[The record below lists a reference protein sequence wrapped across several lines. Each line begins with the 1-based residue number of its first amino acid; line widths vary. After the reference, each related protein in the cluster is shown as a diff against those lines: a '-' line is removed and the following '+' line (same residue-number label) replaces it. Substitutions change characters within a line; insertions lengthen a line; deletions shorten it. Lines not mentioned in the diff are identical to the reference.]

1 MSNIKTNLKIIIVVQ
16 VLLILFSTASLA
28 DEMLYESGR
37 NQYISISEKER
48 VKEGQFAVNE
58 HPVTLSE
65 DKIKHALSMLD
76 IWDKS
81 YFKSDDV
88 DRVFT
93 VTQARTLAKYL
104 SEGLAKITPDQDIL
118 FGLAGL
124 RKGGLGTTETTYT
137 AGRVFFAKGK
147 LNIIFGDYNRPKNK
161 GLENYMSS
169 SGTGDIKYYLAHG
182 MRKKTFAHGGHDFD
196 EKLIVSDG
204 AQNYVA
210 KGKKRKDWLVL
221 DVGIL
226 AQTYETKLAK
236 RNRKKK
242 SKEAVTNEQLIR
254 EQARLAKE
262 RREMRIE
269 MARMRK
275 EMKELSGE
283 GENTSSSQSIEARI
297 STLDS
302 LLEKKLISEDEYNI
316 KRKEILEDI

>member
-1 MSNIKTNLKIIIVVQ
+1 MPNIKSNFKIIIVVQ
-16 VLLILFSTASLA
+16 ALLILFSTASLA
-28 DEMLYESGR
+28 DEMLYESGQ
-37 NQYISISEKER
+37 NQYITITKKER

-58 HPVTLSE
+58 HPITFSQ
-65 DKIKHALSMLD
+65 DRINYALSMLE
-76 IWDKS
+76 IWDKN

-88 DRVFT
+88 ERVFT

-104 SEGLAKITPDQDIL
+104 SEGLAKVTPEQDIL
-118 FGLAGL
+118 FGLVGM
-124 RKGGLGTTETTYT
+124 RKGGLGTTEITYT

-147 LNIIFGDYNRPKNK
+147 LNIIIGDYNRPKDK
-161 GLENYMSS
+161 GLENYMGS
-169 SGTGDIKYYLAHG
+169 SGTGKIKYFLAHG
-182 MRKKTFAHGGHDFD
+182 MRKKAFAHGGHDLD
-196 EKLIVSDG
+196 EIIIMTDG
-204 AQNYVA
+204 VQNYVA

-226 AQTYETKLAK
+226 AQAYETKLTK

-242 SKEAVTNEQLIR
+242 SKEAVTNEQLVR